1 MSERVQ
7 DFNDVLIKIIRK
19 EVGNIHTSIPA
30 IVEEYDASKP
40 TVVVKPLI
48 RKLYD
53 DGDTLAMPRIYNVP
67 VVFPRTNNF
76 SFTFPISKGDQ
87 VLLIF
92 SERCLDEYLF
102 LGGEQTPQDPRTFDL
117 SDAIAI
123 PGLFPFEQ
131 GKLPNNNE
139 DVKITYKNTSITIK
153 ANGDIEIGGS
163 SLQSLMTKAAMDFFN
178 LHVHADPVSGFS
190 GPPTSLMT
198 EVLHCTSK
206 TKAL

>member
-30 IVEEYDASKP
+30 IVEEYDVSKL
-40 TVVVKPLI
+40 TAVVKPLI
-48 RKLYD
+48 RKRYE

-67 VVFPRTNNF
+67 IIFPRTNNF
-76 SFTFPISKGDQ
+76 SFTFPINKGDQ
-87 VLLIF
+87 VLLVF
-92 SERCLDEYLF
+92 SERSLDEYLF
-102 LGGEQTPQDPRTFDL
+102 LGGEQTPQDPRAFDL

-131 GKLPNNNE
+131 GNLPSNND
-139 DVKITYKNTSITIK
+139 DVQIAYKSTSITIK

-163 SLQSLMTKAAMDFFN
+163 GLQSLMTKAAMDLFN
-178 LHVHADPVSGFS
+178 LHVHPDPVSGFS
-190 GPPTSLMT
+190 GPPTTLMT
-198 EVLHCTSK
+198 EILHCTSK
-206 TKAL
+206 TKAK